1 MTKLGYYVF
10 GVVLIL
16 EAVITIFKIHTS
28 STIDEIII
36 ISQAVAGA
44 FFLLEASKRKQLF
57 MAALGIV
64 GLLLIFE
71 SLIFLFRWNY
81 YDFYSL
87 INIWSIVAGIFILAA
102 VFIANAKNK
111 IGLILLG
118 IFFLF
123 VKGAIPQFNIDFLKN
138 EIISAIYIGITGLI
152 QFT

>member
-1 MTKLGYYVF
+1 
-10 GVVLIL
+10 
-16 EAVITIFKIHTS
+16 
-28 STIDEIII
+28 
-36 ISQAVAGA
+36 
-44 FFLLEASKRKQLF
+44 

-152 QFT
+152 QFTNK